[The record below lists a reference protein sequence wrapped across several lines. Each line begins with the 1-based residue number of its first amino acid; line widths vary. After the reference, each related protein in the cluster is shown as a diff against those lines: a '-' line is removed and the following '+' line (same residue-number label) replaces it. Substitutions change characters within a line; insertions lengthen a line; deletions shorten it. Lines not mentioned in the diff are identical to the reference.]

1 MKSVDLSKLK
11 FSDLGFA
18 GKDETPLQ
26 KANRLGVPLIPK
38 KIPQPAI
45 DSNPVIGVCE
55 QCGHAVRQMDYRSCP
70 QNQCPFGSTA
80 TLN

>member
-1 MKSVDLSKLK
+1 MKNVADLK

-18 GKDETPLQ
+18 GKEETPIQ

-38 KIPQPAI
+38 MPKISNLDP
-45 DSNPVIGVCE
+45 NPVIAVCGE
-55 QCGHAVRQMDYRSCP
+55 CGHEIRGKDMRSCP
-70 QNQCPFGSTA
+70 LGNCPLGGNV